1 MFTPFSLDMLTAAV
15 HTDADSG
22 MTAFIL
28 NRLLLEN
35 SSFTLAVVIL
45 LVFSDIV
52 LEASEMETP
61 SLAGE
66 RWGEKMRGEGEGEGR
81 GIERRGG
88 DRGRGKRERGE
99 KGREGEL

>member
-15 HTDADSG
+15 HTEADSG

-66 RWGEKMRGEGEGEGR
+66 RGGERK
-81 GIERRGG
+81 
-88 DRGRGKRERGE
+88 
-99 KGREGEL
+99 

>member
-66 RWGEKMRGEGEGEGR
+66 RGGERK
-81 GIERRGG
+81 
-88 DRGRGKRERGE
+88 
-99 KGREGEL
+99 